1 MTADD
6 WLRHVIE
13 IVCEGL
19 DFAEAQQWRRRI
31 DAELLRSTG
40 TKTLSVVHDWHSHSL
55 GPMLIEASAR
65 WAESAQA
72 QEALRTLHTR
82 ASAGEPIAET
92 EWAGAL
98 EPALRQIYRHAYPY
112 AQAYTAASADA
123 SSYATAHGYAE
134 AEATRFGDSYAEMHT
149 DANARVYAE
158 ANAAANAM
166 ATAARSRPVMCTP
179 TPRPTRSPGSV
190 PSSWP
195 APETTRHDCRP
206 CGTGW
211 VPGCPTASRA
221 RTVTD
226 RLTRIRRQPF
236 SGPPL
241 IATRWP

>member
-166 ATAARSRPVMCTP
+166 ATAAAFAAGDVHAYAATYPF
-179 TPRPTRSPGSV
+179 
-190 PSSWP
+190 
-195 APETTRHDCRP
+195 A
-206 CGTGW
+206 
-211 VPGCPTASRA
+211 
-221 RTVTD
+221 
-226 RLTRIRRQPF
+226 RIRAIVLACAGDDAARL
-236 SGPPL
+236 STMWNRVGAGL
-241 IATRWP
+241 SDSLARADCH